1 VIVSN
6 KRRNPGAQAGGEH
19 TGRQRPAT
27 KCSGSTSAPRAAGRV
42 RRRRSSSASARH
54 AAVSATTRSPCR
66 LHGLLPA
73 SPQGPRERRH
83 ARRPHTAEEDKA
95 RPTHLLVVANRR
107 LAADGPDARVSSRA
121 SVTVAL
127 ARTSASLWRS
137 RSVTTL
143 CCFRSEFG
151 RAEGWI
157 LPPRQ
162 RVLADGADGCSSAPC
177 SERPAV
183 GSLGRVV
190 SVERERLWRRSAATG
205 AGSVSWRS
213 GASAT
218 AMAAGRGFGPACAGG
233 LDGVGRRIGR
243 SRARLGRWV
252 GRGGCRIGGAAAT
265 ALRESTRVR
274 RSRCETRHTAEGV
287 AAGGV

>member
-1 VIVSN
+1 MPGPPDGLFPVTVRHVLPARS
-6 KRRNPGAQAGGEH
+6 RRAP
-19 TGRQRPAT
+19 T
-27 KCSGSTSAPRAAGRV
+27 APRDSR
-42 RRRRSSSASARH
+42 
-54 AAVSATTRSPCR
+54 C
-66 LHGLLPA
+66 
-73 SPQGPRERRH
+73 
-83 ARRPHTAEEDKA
+83 
-95 RPTHLLVVANRR
+95 
-107 LAADGPDARVSSRA
+107 SSRA

-127 ARTSASLWRS
+127 ARTSASPWRS
-137 RSVTTL
+137 RGVTTL

-162 RVLADGADGCSSAPC
+162 RVLADGADGCSSAPR

-190 SVERERLWRRSAATG
+190 SVERARPWRRSAATR

-213 GASAT
+213 GASTT
-218 AMAAGRGFGPACAGG
+218 AMAAGRGFGPACAGSWTVSA
-233 LDGVGRRIGR
+233 VGSVGPG
-243 SRARLGRWV
+243 ARL
-252 GRGGCRIGGAAAT
+252 GRGGCRIGGAAST
-265 ALRESTRVR
+265 ALRESTRAR